1 MLTTALLV
9 SGLGLLFLG
18 GEALVRGSA
27 ALALRFG
34 LAPLFVGLT
43 IVSFGT
49 SSPELAVSI
58 SASVAGQVGVAI
70 GNVVGSNI
78 ANIGLIL
85 GVSALLKPIKAK
97 SKLVLWD
104 VPILIAVSFLVAA
117 LLDDSWLAWREGLLL
132 LGGLIAYTGF
142 GLHLARREKK
152 EIQREFE
159 GALPPGTATLAKQ
172 IALILMGTGAL
183 VLGGRAFVDG
193 GVRMAHAFDVSPAVI
208 GLTVVALGTSLP
220 ELVTSVVAA
229 IKGHPDIAVGNAIG
243 SSLFNLLG
251 ILGIASIVHPLGLGE
266 VQAEDL
272 GAMIGV
278 AVLLL
283 ILIRT
288 RFDLNRWEGG
298 LLVASYIGYL
308 AWLFSRVAGA

>member
-1 MLTTALLV
+1 MLTTALLI

-49 SSPELAVSI
+49 SSPELAVSV
-58 SASVAGQVGVAI
+58 SASLAGQVGVAV

-85 GVSALLKPIKAK
+85 GVAALLRPIKAR

-104 VPILIAVSFLVAA
+104 VPLMIAASFLVAA
-117 LLDDSWLAWREGLLL
+117 LLDDGRLAWREGLLL
-132 LGGLIAYTGF
+132 LGGLVAYTGF
-142 GLHLARREKK
+142 GLHLARRETN
-152 EIQREFE
+152 EVRREFE
-159 GALPPGTATLAKQ
+159 DALPPSTATLAKQ
-172 IALILMGTGAL
+172 IALIVMGTGAL
-183 VLGGRAFVDG
+183 VLGGRAFVLG
-193 GVRMAHAFDVSPAVI
+193 GVRMAYALHVSPAVI

-220 ELVTSVVAA
+220 ELVTSAVAVV
-229 IKGHPDIAVGNAIG
+229 KGHPDIAVGNAIG
-243 SSLFNLLG
+243 SGLFNLLG
-251 ILGIASIVHPLGLGE
+251 ILGIASIVHPLHLGD
-266 VQAEDL
+266 VQAQDL
-272 GAMIGV
+272 GAMIGIS
-278 AVLLL
+278 VLLL

-288 RFDLNRWEGG
+288 KFDLNRWEGG
-298 LLVASYIGYL
+298 LLLASYIGYL
-308 AWLFSRVAGA
+308 GWLFSRASGT